1 MSTVNE
7 YHNYARDCQRG
18 AATARTEEQ
27 RQRFLSLA
35 DDWTHAAL
43 GLEGVPVRSEPDNV
57 GSGTPQRVAPLGG
70 VPFVNTRLSI
80 SS

>member
-7 YHNYARDCQRG
+7 YHNYARDCQRW

-43 GLEGVPVRSEPDNV
+43 GLEGGAGSERTGQRGLEPRS
-57 GSGTPQRVAPLGG
+57 GWS
-70 VPFVNTRLSI
+70 RLAGFLL
-80 SS
+80 